1 MRIHHSKTNIND
13 EYHFKE
19 ISEHMEEFWRT
30 HIIVPPDEN
39 DPPYIVGRIKE
50 IKENL
55 TMEENP
61 ITITIDNYCGQ
72 KITFTASKDAR
83 VETLLSI
90 DGAKVVGF
98 DIDVKDDD
106 ILIEKE
112 DLPA

>member
-1 MRIHHSKTNIND
+1 MDTLELISYYLNNIAIAIGI
-13 EYHFKE
+13 
-19 ISEHMEEFWRT
+19 ISICYVLWIRNK
-30 HIIVPPDEN
+30 D
-39 DPPYIVGRIKE
+39 YG
-50 IKENL
+50 ENL

-98 DIDVKDDD
+98 DIDVRDDD

-112 DLPA
+112 DIK

>member
-1 MRIHHSKTNIND
+1 MDTLGLISYYLNNIAIAIGI
-13 EYHFKE
+13 
-19 ISEHMEEFWRT
+19 ISICYVLWIRNK
-30 HIIVPPDEN
+30 D
-39 DPPYIVGRIKE
+39 YG
-50 IKENL
+50 ENL

-98 DIDVKDDD
+98 DIDVRDDD

-112 DLPA
+112 DIK